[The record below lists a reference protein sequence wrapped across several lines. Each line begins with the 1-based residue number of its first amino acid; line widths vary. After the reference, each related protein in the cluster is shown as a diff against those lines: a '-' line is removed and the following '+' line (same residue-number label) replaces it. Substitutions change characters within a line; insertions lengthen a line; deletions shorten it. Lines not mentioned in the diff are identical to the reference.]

1 MALFFLL
8 KSECFT
14 SKGCF
19 VPGLM
24 DIFVQWVLLSY
35 RFYLPMENSKDVTLH
50 LNEFEFPSPKDALCQ
65 VWLKFVQ
72 WFWRSL
78 KCAKFT
84 DGRETAGN
92 VEIFLELV

>member
-1 MALFFLL
+1 MTLFFLL

-35 RFYLPMENSKDVTLH
+35 RYYLPLENLKGVTLQE
-50 LNEFEFPSPKDALCQ
+50 NEFEFPSPKDALCQ

-72 WFWRSL
+72 WFLAKL
-78 KCAKFT
+78 KMCKVYRWT
-84 DGRETAGN
+84 
-92 VEIFLELV
+92 